1 MDISSLVELLKK
13 DSIRDGAYDRY
24 PVRFLSMKYEEG
36 VSDDI
41 IQLQIQMG
49 GLEVFDVKDI
59 LVHDDAWVTVEN
71 FINSIK
77 QLNQYKNYIVIGF
90 SEYARFLGQEEFI
103 SLLISLLEV
112 ENAADNPKRRIYVP
126 CFALYSQ
133 IKKIIRQY
141 HRRMDAYN
149 PLLNET
155 DVEDLP
161 RIFFMEDSLSLEE
174 QKNEISNSSEWF
186 GMWRNQNIDTKRPIT
201 CSSKTL
207 AHFYDKASSDNVYNI
222 QRIKSY
228 QDVLRYMYSIN
239 DLREYKKEPEEFY
252 RQLVLLIKKKPGKD
266 IADIILAELNAQ
278 NIDANNV
285 YSLWKSCNVFK
296 RWLIQVYILHQS
308 NEESYLYNVMEALD
322 ELTDKEFLEKT
333 YKCIFEYQDAS
344 LCKERK
350 LVLQSICRIEKDI
363 NFTNT
368 MVLYYKEIIASIVRR
383 KTTIVLNEIDLT
395 KDNEILIEKRDVL
408 VEAFNEEFTPYLTCF
423 SAFER
428 QLIIWLYRMNLI
440 NEQYIETIYPN
451 LWDYI
456 KISETNSYPASYV
469 ERFEAYFDK
478 YRKMKLA
485 QVDVDTYDASIGE
498 WNKDENSFFAW
509 YLDGELEYPE
519 TYLKRRGFKGN
530 IYVIDAMGA
539 EFMGYVQALLSRN
552 GYSVKDACYA
562 KCHIPSITSMAKSFY
577 PETYEWILDYDN
589 KVVHGDTY
597 YHVDN
602 MEKSLSTIES
612 IINDIIFNESGN
624 SFAIIA
630 DHGSTVGHKLK
641 RKDKKYNF
649 NKAEHGGR
657 CYKNK
662 NCAYVMPAVDYV
674 VYDDENGSQWVIALN
689 QQSLWDNSKY
699 AAHGGAT
706 LEEVLVPVIVAEKGK
721 QTTVSY
727 RVKAEN
733 LKVSGLQRAIEVKIT
748 PMPKDVCVK
757 LKAKD
762 GTDVEMHYDDQKKT
776 WIGELKR
783 GMEQDIQIVLAQQ
796 TFGFRTIPS
805 TKMGDDLFDE

>member
-1 MDISSLVELLKK
+1 MNISSLVELLKN
-13 DSIRDGAYDRY
+13 DSIREGAYDRY

-77 QLNQYKNYIVIGF
+77 QLNQYKDYIVIGF

-103 SLLISLLEV
+103 SLLISLLGV
-112 ENAADNPKRRIYVP
+112 ENAADNPKRRIYIP

-133 IKKIIRQY
+133 IKKTIRQY

-161 RIFFMEDSLSLEE
+161 RIFFMEDSLNLEE
-174 QKNEISNSSEWF
+174 QKNEITNSLEWF
-186 GMWRNQNIDTKRPIT
+186 GMWRNQNINTKRPII
-201 CSSKTL
+201 CSSRTL
-207 AHFYDKASSDNVYNI
+207 AYFYDKASPDNVYNI

-228 QDVLRYMYSIN
+228 QEVLRYMYSVN
-239 DLREYKKEPEEFY
+239 NLREYKKEPEEFY
-252 RQLVLLIKKKPGKD
+252 RKLVLLIKKLPGKD
-266 IADIILAELNAQ
+266 IENIILAEINAQ
-278 NIDANNV
+278 NIDGNNI
-285 YSLWKSCNVFK
+285 YSLWKSCDVFK
-296 RWLIQVYILHQS
+296 RWLMQVYILHQS
-308 NEESYLYNVMEALD
+308 NEDSYLYKVMDTLD
-322 ELTDKEFLEKT
+322 ELTDKEFLEKV
-333 YKCIFEYQDAS
+333 YECIFKYKDSS

-350 LVLQSICRIEKDI
+350 LVIQSICRIEKDI
-363 NFTNT
+363 SFTSA
-368 MVLYYKEIIASIVRR
+368 MVMFYKEMIADIVRR
-383 KTTIVLNEIDLT
+383 KTTITLNEIDLT
-395 KDNEILIEKRDVL
+395 NDNEILIKKKDIL
-408 VEAFNEEFTPYLTCF
+408 TAAFNEEFTPYLTCF

-428 QLIIWLYRMNLI
+428 QIIIWMYRMNLI
-440 NEQYIETIYPN
+440 DEQDVEKIYPN
-451 LWDYI
+451 LWNYI
-456 KISETNSYPASYV
+456 NSSETNLHPASYV

-478 YRKMKLA
+478 YRKMRLA
-485 QVDVDTYDASIGE
+485 QVDADIYDDSIGK
-498 WNKDENSFFAW
+498 WNKDENSFFEW
-509 YLDGELEYPE
+509 YLDGEIEYPE

-539 EFMGYVQALLSRN
+539 EFMGYVQVLLNRN

-562 KCHIPSITSMAKSFY
+562 KCHLPSITSMAKSFY
-577 PETYEWILDYDN
+577 PENYKWILDYDN

-602 MEKSLSTIES
+602 MEKTLSTIEG
-612 IINDIIFNESGN
+612 IINNIIFNESGN

-649 NKAEHGGR
+649 DKAEHGGR

-662 NCAYVMPAVDYV
+662 DCVYVMPTVDYV
-674 VYDDENGSQWVIALN
+674 VYDDENGCQWVIALN

-699 AAHGGAT
+699 AAHGGVT
-706 LEEVLVPVIVAEKGK
+706 LEEVLVPVIIAEKGK
-721 QTTVSY
+721 QTTVLY

-733 LKVSGLQRAIEVKIT
+733 LKVSGLQKTIEVRIS
-748 PMPKDVCVK
+748 PMPKGVGVK

-762 GTDVEMHYDDQKKT
+762 GTDVEMLYNDQKKT
-776 WIGELKR
+776 WMGELKR
-783 GMEQDIQIVLAQQ
+783 GMEQDIEITIAKQM
-796 TFGFRTIPS
+796 FGFRTIPP

>member
-1 MDISSLVELLKK
+1 MDISSLVELLNN

-24 PVRFLSMKYEEG
+24 PVRFLCMKYEEG

-41 IQLQIQMG
+41 IQMQIQMG

-77 QLNQYKNYIVIGF
+77 QLDQYKNYIIIGF

-112 ENAADNPKRRIYVP
+112 ENAADNPKRRIYIP

-133 IKKIIRQY
+133 IKRIIRQY

-161 RIFFMEDSLSLEE
+161 RIFFVEDGLSLEE
-174 QKNEISNSSEWF
+174 QENEIANSSEWF
-186 GMWRNQNIDTKRPIT
+186 GMWRNQNIDTKRPII

-207 AHFYDKASSDNVYNI
+207 AHFYDKASPDNVYNI

-252 RQLVLLIKKKPGKD
+252 RKLVLLVKKMQGRDIK
-266 IADIILAELNAQ
+266 DIILAEINAQ
-278 NIDANNV
+278 NIDANNI
-285 YSLWKSCNVFK
+285 YSLWKSCDVFK
-296 RWLIQVYILHQS
+296 RWLMQVYILHQY
-308 NEESYLYNVMEALD
+308 NVESYLYKVMGALE
-322 ELTDKEFLEKT
+322 ELTGKEFLEKI
-333 YKCIFEYQDAS
+333 YKCIFEYQDTS

-350 LVLQSICRIEKDI
+350 LVLQSIYRIDKDI
-363 NFTNT
+363 IFTNAMIT
-368 MVLYYKEIIASIVRR
+368 FYKEILSDIIRR
-383 KTTIVLNEIDLT
+383 KTKIVLNEIDLT
-395 KDNEILIEKRDVL
+395 ENNEFLIEKREVL
-408 VEAFNEEFTPYLTCF
+408 IEAINEEFIPYLTCF

-428 QLIIWLYRMNLI
+428 QIIIWLYRMKLI
-440 NEQYIETIYPN
+440 DEKCIEKVYPN

-456 KISETNSYPASYV
+456 KSSEVNLYPVNYA

-478 YRKMKLA
+478 YRKNRLA
-485 QVDVDTYDASIGE
+485 QVDADTYDASISD
-498 WNKDENSFFAW
+498 WNKDENSFFTW
-509 YLDGELEYPE
+509 YLDGEIEYPE
-519 TYLKRRGFKGN
+519 TYLKKSGFKGN

-562 KCHIPSITSMAKSFY
+562 KCHIPSITSMAKTFY
-577 PETYEWILDYDN
+577 SEDYEWILDYDKN
-589 KVVHGDTY
+589 VVHGNTY
-597 YHVDN
+597 YHADN
-602 MEKSLSTIES
+602 MEKALSTIES
-612 IINDIIFNESGN
+612 IINNIVFDESGN

-630 DHGSTVGHKLK
+630 DHGATVGHKIK
-641 RKDKKYNF
+641 KKDKKYNF
-649 NKAEHGGR
+649 DKAEHGGR

-662 NCAYVMPAVDYV
+662 ERAYIMPTSDYV
-674 VYDDENGSQWVIALN
+674 VYDDESGCQWVIALN

-706 LEEVLVPVIVAEKGK
+706 LEEVLVPVIIAERGTR
-721 QTTVSY
+721 TTVSY
-727 RVKAEN
+727 RVKAEKLN
-733 LKVSGLQRAIEVKIT
+733 VSGLQKTIEVKII
-748 PMPKDVCVK
+748 PMPKDVSVK
-757 LKAKD
+757 LKARD
-762 GTDVEMHYDDQKKT
+762 GTDVVMHYNDQKKT

-783 GMEQDIQIVLAQQ
+783 GMEQDIQIIIAQQ
-796 TFGFRTIPS
+796 TFRFRTIPP

>member
-1 MDISSLVELLKK
+1 MDISSLVELLKN

-71 FINSIK
+71 FINSIN
-77 QLNQYKNYIVIGF
+77 QLNQYKNHIVIGF

-103 SLLISLLEV
+103 SLLISLLGI
-112 ENAADNPKRRIYVP
+112 ENAADNPKRRIYIP

-149 PLLNET
+149 PLLNEM

-161 RIFFMEDSLSLEE
+161 RIFFMEDCLNLEE
-174 QKNEISNSSEWF
+174 QKNEIVNSSEWF
-186 GMWRNQNIDTKRPIT
+186 GMWRNQNIDTKRPII

-207 AHFYDKASSDNVYNI
+207 AHFYDKASPDNVYNI

-252 RQLVLLIKKKPGKD
+252 RKLILLVEKMPGLD
-266 IADIILAELNAQ
+266 INDIILAEINAQ
-278 NIDANNV
+278 NIDANNI
-285 YSLWKSCNVFK
+285 YSLWKSCDIFE
-296 RWLIQVYILHQS
+296 RWLMQVYILRQS
-308 NEESYLYNVMEALD
+308 NVESYVYKVMDALD
-322 ELTDKEFLEKT
+322 ELNDKEFLEKV
-333 YKCIFEYQDAS
+333 YKCIFEYKDVS

-350 LVLQSICRIEKDI
+350 LVLQSICRMEKEVA
-363 NFTNT
+363 FTNT
-368 MVLYYKEIIASIVRR
+368 MVLFYKEILADIVRR

-395 KDNEILIEKRDVL
+395 KNNEILLEKRDVL
-408 VEAFNEEFTPYLTCF
+408 VDAFNEEFTPYLTCF
-423 SAFER
+423 SSFER
-428 QLIIWLYRMNLI
+428 QVIIWMYRMNLI
-440 NEQYIETIYPN
+440 DEQCIETIYPN

-456 KISETNSYPASYV
+456 KISDINLYPASYV
-469 ERFEAYFDK
+469 ERFETYFDK
-478 YRKMKLA
+478 YRKMRLA
-485 QVDVDTYDASIGE
+485 QVDADAYDVSIGE

-509 YLDGELEYPE
+509 YLDGEIEYPE
-519 TYLKRRGFKGN
+519 AYLKRSGFKGN
-530 IYVIDAMGA
+530 VYVIDAMGA
-539 EFMGYVQALLSRN
+539 EFMGYVQALLNRK
-552 GYSVKDACYA
+552 GYSVKEAGYA
-562 KCHIPSITSMAKSFY
+562 KCHLPSITSMAKSFY
-577 PETYEWILDYDN
+577 AESYEWILDYDN

-602 MEKSLSTIES
+602 MEKSLSTIEA
-612 IINDIIFNESGN
+612 IICNIIFNENGN

-649 NKAEHGGR
+649 DKSEHGGR

-662 NCAYVMPAVDYV
+662 ERAYVTPTLDYV
-674 VYDDENGSQWVIALN
+674 VYDDESGCQWVIALN

-706 LEEVLVPVIVAEKGK
+706 LEEVLVPVIIAEKGK
-721 QTTVSY
+721 RTTVSY
-727 RVKAEN
+727 KVKAEN
-733 LKVSGLQRAIEVKIT
+733 LKVSGLQKTIEVKIT
-748 PMPKDVCVK
+748 PMPKEVSVK

-762 GTDVEMHYDDQKKT
+762 GTDVVMHYNDQKKT
-776 WIGELKR
+776 WLGELKR
-783 GMEQDIQIVLAQQ
+783 GMEQDIQIIIAQQ
-796 TFGFRTIPS
+796 TFGFRTIPP

>member
-1 MDISSLVELLKK
+1 MNISSLVELLKN
-13 DSIRDGAYDRY
+13 DSIREGAYDRY

-49 GLEVFDVKDI
+49 GLEVFDVKNI

-103 SLLISLLEV
+103 SLLISLLGV
-112 ENAADNPKRRIYVP
+112 ENAADNPKRRIYIP

-133 IKKIIRQY
+133 IKKTIRQY

-161 RIFFMEDSLSLEE
+161 RIFFMEDSLNLEE
-174 QKNEISNSSEWF
+174 QKNEITNSSEWF
-186 GMWRNQNIDTKRPIT
+186 GMWRNQNIDTKRPII
-201 CSSKTL
+201 CSSRIL
-207 AHFYDKASSDNVYNI
+207 AHFYDKASPDNVYNI

-228 QDVLRYMYSIN
+228 QEVLRYMYSVN
-239 DLREYKKEPEEFY
+239 NLREYKKEPEEFY
-252 RQLVLLIKKKPGKD
+252 RKLVLLIKKLPGKD
-266 IADIILAELNAQ
+266 IENIILAEINAQ
-278 NIDANNV
+278 NIDANNI
-285 YSLWKSCNVFK
+285 YSLWKSCDVFK
-296 RWLIQVYILHQS
+296 RWLMQVYILHQS
-308 NEESYLYNVMEALD
+308 NEDSYLYKVMDTLD
-322 ELTDKEFLEKT
+322 ELTDKEFLEKV
-333 YKCIFEYQDAS
+333 YECIFKYKDSS

-350 LVLQSICRIEKDI
+350 LVIQSICRIEKDI
-363 NFTNT
+363 SFTST
-368 MVLYYKEIIASIVRR
+368 MVMFYKEMIADIVRR
-383 KTTIVLNEIDLT
+383 KTTITLNEIDLT
-395 KDNEILIEKRDVL
+395 NDNEILIKKKDIL
-408 VEAFNEEFTPYLTCF
+408 TEAFNEEFTPYLTCF

-428 QLIIWLYRMNLI
+428 QIIIWMYRMNLI
-440 NEQYIETIYPN
+440 DEQDVEKIYPN
-451 LWDYI
+451 LWNYI
-456 KISETNSYPASYV
+456 NSSETNSHPASYV

-478 YRKMKLA
+478 YRKMRLA
-485 QVDVDTYDASIGE
+485 QVDADIYDDSIGK
-498 WNKDENSFFAW
+498 WNKDENSFFEW
-509 YLDGELEYPE
+509 YLDGEIEYPE
-519 TYLKRRGFKGN
+519 TYLKRSGFKGN

-539 EFMGYVQALLSRN
+539 EFMGYLHALLNRN
-552 GYSVKDACYA
+552 GYSVKDACYT

-577 PETYEWILDYDN
+577 PENYEWILDYDN

-602 MEKSLSTIES
+602 MEKTLSTIEGV
-612 IINDIIFNESGN
+612 INNIIFNESGN
-624 SFAIIA
+624 SFAITA

-649 NKAEHGGR
+649 DKAEHGGR

-662 NCAYVMPAVDYV
+662 DCAYVMPAADYV
-674 VYDDENGSQWVIALN
+674 VYDDENGCQWVIALN

-699 AAHGGAT
+699 ATHGGAT
-706 LEEVLVPVIVAEKGK
+706 LEEVLVPVIIAEKGK

-733 LKVSGLQRAIEVKIT
+733 LKVSGLQKTIEVRIL
-748 PMPKDVCVK
+748 PMPKGVGVK

-762 GTDVEMHYDDQKKT
+762 GTDVDMLYNNQKKT
-776 WIGELKR
+776 WMGELKR
-783 GMEQDIQIVLAQQ
+783 GMEQDIEIIIAQQ